1 MSLVLAS
8 RSPQRR
14 AILERLGLRFEVRPS
29 GAEELQR
36 GDPRELALE
45 NASRKAR
52 AVARPGEVV
61 IGADTVVS
69 LGGVIFGQP
78 ADERHARE
86 TLRALSGA
94 WHEVIG
100 GVALVLA
107 DGERRTALAVTR
119 VSFRELNEE
128 LLRWYVALGEWRG
141 RAGGYAIQGAGAALV
156 KAIEGEYE
164 NVVGLPLAALLDTYP
179 ALLSHRDTGG
189 SAPERGGA
197 PRGSP

>member
-14 AILERLGLRFEVRPS
+14 AILERLGLSFTVRPS
-29 GAEELQR
+29 GVEELR
-36 GDPRELALE
+36 CGDPRVLALE
-45 NASRKAR
+45 NARRKAD

-61 IGADTVVS
+61 IGADTVVT
-69 LGGVIFGQP
+69 LDDAVFGKP
-78 ADERHARE
+78 SDERHARE
-86 TLRALSGA
+86 TLGALSGA

-107 DGERRTALAVTR
+107 DGERRKALAVTR
-119 VSFRELNEE
+119 VCFRELDEK

-156 KAIEGEYE
+156 RAIEGEYE
-164 NVVGLPLAALLDTYP
+164 NVVGLPLATLLDAYP
-179 ALLSHRDTGG
+179 ALLSHRDPGG
-189 SAPERGGA
+189 SGA
-197 PRGSP
+197 GPAS